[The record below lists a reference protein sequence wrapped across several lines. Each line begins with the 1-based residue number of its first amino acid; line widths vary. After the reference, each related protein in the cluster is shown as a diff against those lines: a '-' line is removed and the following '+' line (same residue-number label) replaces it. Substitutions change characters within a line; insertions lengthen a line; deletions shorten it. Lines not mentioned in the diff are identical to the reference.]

1 MFTKIV
7 VALNDLPESQHA
19 LRTAIELARAYNAE
33 LATVSILGDLP
44 AYTSFAVVVDP
55 NALNAMKEDRRR
67 AHSELHEKAS
77 LLAQEYGVLAKGS
90 IVEGREVRTILHFLK
105 EERADLVVI
114 GLHQHDFYLSRLW
127 SFVYDL
133 AQEAPCSVLGG
144 H

>member
-55 NALNAMKEDRRR
+55 NAPNAMKEDQRR

-77 LLAQEYGVLAKGS
+77 TIGPGAWSSRERLDRRGAGGTADTSFPKRGTSRSGCYWPSSARLLFIPSLE
-90 IVEGREVRTILHFLK
+90 F
-105 EERADLVVI
+105 
-114 GLHQHDFYLSRLW
+114 RL
-127 SFVYDL
+127 
-133 AQEAPCSVLGG
+133 
-144 H
+144 